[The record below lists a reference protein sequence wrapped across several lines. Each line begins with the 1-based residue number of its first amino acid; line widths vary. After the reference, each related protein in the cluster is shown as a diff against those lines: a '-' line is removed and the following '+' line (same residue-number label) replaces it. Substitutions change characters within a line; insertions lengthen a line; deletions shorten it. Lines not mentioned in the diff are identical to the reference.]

1 MVSVSTSDDTLAPV
15 LLRGAVVTP
24 DRVVDDGVVVLTG
37 DTIAWVGTADGL
49 PETWAALLPDP
60 APAGTTVLPGL
71 VDIHDHGGGGGSF
84 PDATTHDQARAAA
97 HEHLRH
103 GTTSL
108 VASLVTA
115 PREVLLARAALL
127 ADLVEDGDLV
137 GVHAEGPFLAEARCG
152 AQNPADMLAGDP
164 ALVADL
170 AAAARGH
177 LVTMTVAPEV
187 PGVADGGPGRPDA
200 IAALVAAGAV
210 PSIGHTDASNEQV
223 EAAVARAAALLRG
236 GEEARAAGGTGEP
249 GLSSRATATHLFNG
263 MRPLHHRDPG
273 PVAACLAAAARG
285 DLVVELVGDGVHLAD
300 GTVRAVFELV
310 GPGSVL
316 LVTDAMAAAGMA
328 DGDYQLGP
336 MAVRV
341 GGGVARL
348 IAPDGSSGSIAGGT
362 AHLLDVVRSVVGA
375 GVDLVSAVRAA
386 TLTPATAL
394 AREDIGA
401 LVVGRR
407 ADVLVTDGDL
417 RPLAVHRAGR
427 PAIG

>member
-1 MVSVSTSDDTLAPV
+1 M
-15 LLRGAVVTP
+15 
-24 DRVVDDGVVVLTG
+24 
-37 DTIAWVGTADGL
+37 
-49 PETWAALLPDP
+49 
-60 APAGTTVLPGL
+60 
-71 VDIHDHGGGGGSF
+71 
-84 PDATTHDQARAAA
+84 
-97 HEHLRH
+97 
-103 GTTSL
+103 
-108 VASLVTA
+108 
-115 PREVLLARAALL
+115 
-127 ADLVEDGDLV
+127 
-137 GVHAEGPFLAEARCG
+137 
-152 AQNPADMLAGDP
+152 
-164 ALVADL
+164 
-170 AAAARGH
+170 
-177 LVTMTVAPEV
+177 
-187 PGVADGGPGRPDA
+187 
-200 IAALVAAGAV
+200 
-210 PSIGHTDASNEQV
+210 
-223 EAAVARAAALLRG
+223 
-236 GEEARAAGGTGEP
+236 EARAAGGTGEP

-285 DLVVELVGDGVHLAD
+285 DLVVELVADGVHLAD

-348 IAPDGSSGSIAGGT
+348 ISPDGSSGSIAGGT
-362 AHLLDVVRSVVGA
+362 AHLLDVVRAVVGA

-386 TLTPATAL
+386 TLTPATVL

-427 PAIG
+427 PVAG